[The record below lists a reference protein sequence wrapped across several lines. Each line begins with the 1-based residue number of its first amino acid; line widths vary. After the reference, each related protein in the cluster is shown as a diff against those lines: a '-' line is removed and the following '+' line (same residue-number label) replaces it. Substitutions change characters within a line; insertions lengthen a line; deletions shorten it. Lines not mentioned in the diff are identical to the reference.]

1 MMEKKIN
8 FTKEHLEKL
17 EQFVLKMWKE
27 DILVYNKLNIPMN
40 ICELKQLSPNSLNE
54 LKFIYDKKISNLESK
69 DEWVDPQ
76 NEKIDLYRFIRE
88 GLNLLVGYKRDLIQ
102 KAELEAEKQKL
113 DNVIT
118 ELEEST
124 KTPEDR
130 LKELKAQRAA
140 LDEF

>member
-54 LKFIYDKKISNLESK
+54 LKLIYDKKISNLESK